1 MKQSKNH
8 TPLFLTDYKNSFLE
22 CIDMQIKAR
31 NHLSKKDKKV
41 LFSQLADLFGE
52 EVEDSVQ
59 RDLIIEEV
67 RTDEGTY
74 IVSNSRI
81 WVFEF
86 ENKKIPTIHY
96 LRNHA
101 YSLPKIV
108 VDIGAI
114 KFITNGADV
123 MAPGIVYFDESIV
136 KGSIVIIHE
145 EKANSILGV
154 GKSLVSAKEFSKTKK
169 GKVIKN
175 LHHLRDSIW
184 GFQF

>member
-1 MKQSKNH
+1 MK
-8 TPLFLTDYKNSFLE
+8 DYRNNSLE
-22 CIDMQIKAR
+22 CIDMQVKAR
-31 NHLSKKDKKV
+31 NHLSKKDKRT
-41 LFSQLADLFGE
+41 LFAQLADLFGE
-52 EVEDSVQ
+52 EVEDSIK

-67 RTDEGTY
+67 RTNEGTY
-74 IVSNSRI
+74 IVANRRI
-81 WVFEF
+81 WVFEY

-114 KFITNGADV
+114 RFITNGADV
-123 MAPGIVYFDESIV
+123 MAPGIVFFDESIRS
-136 KGSIVIIHE
+136 GSIVIIHE

-154 GKSLVSAKEFSKTKK
+154 GQSLVSSEDFSKTKK

-184 GFQF
+184 GYQFYSFIISIG